1 MELKR
6 KKTTTNIQ
14 RVRFTE
20 SISRKYSAHENA
32 EDNLMIRRLRKVAL
46 LSRQIGCSLHAR
58 KLMNCYHDGTEQFL
72 ALVKVSLSHFSEKTI
87 IVIIKAI
94 IIILILIKKRT
105 KYSEPVVSTSQQIDY
120 RAECKELLSIKS
132 I

>member
-20 SISRKYSAHENA
+20 SISRKYSAHDNA

-46 LSRQIGCSLHAR
+46 LSRQIVCSLHAR

-72 ALVKVSLSHFSEKTI
+72 ALVKVSLSHFNEKTI

-94 IIILILIKKRT
+94 IIILIKKRT